1 MNAIDFLVRKDQFTI
16 TELRETPAPAL
27 EDGQVRLGV
36 DKFAL
41 TANNIT
47 YAAFGEAMSYWNFYP
62 AADGWGR
69 IPVWGFGT
77 VLESRAPGVAIGEKF
92 YGYYPMSCCSRC
104 ALQQR
109 DSSTAPSIARHCIRC
124 TTAMRVAVWT
134 PSTRRRRKTSRRCCA
149 PCS

>member
-47 YAAFGEAMSYWNFYP
+47 YAAFGEAMSDCP
-62 AADGWGR
+62 TDSLRCSSDGSY
-69 IPVWGFGT
+69 F
-77 VLESRAPGVAIGEKF
+77 F
-92 YGYYPMSCCSRC
+92 F
-104 ALQQR
+104 
-109 DSSTAPSIARHCIRC
+109 
-124 TTAMRVAVWT
+124 
-134 PSTRRRRKTSRRCCA
+134 
-149 PCS
+149 